1 MEFFHGVIL
10 AVIQGLTEFLP
21 VSSSGHL
28 VIFQH
33 FFDLKES
40 MVSFDISVHFGT
52 LLAVIIIF
60 RKDIQAI
67 IFSLFS
73 FLKSF
78 IKGNHSLALINQE
91 PNAKLAFLI
100 ITGSIPTGITGL
112 VFHNLVDRLFSSIIL
127 TGIMLI
133 ITGFFLWGTRNIKEN
148 NKNIENFSIKGA
160 LLIGLIQGIAI
171 LPGISRSG
179 STIAMGIFLGL
190 NRKTAAKYSFL
201 LSVPAVAGAEILN
214 LKSLCAD
221 PAIPLKIT
229 LSGIFISFLVG
240 VCSLK
245 LLLYF
250 VKQGHL
256 HYFSPYCWLV
266 GAAALFYGVIFLGW
280 P

>member
-28 VIFQH
+28 VIFQN

-40 MVSFDISVHFGT
+40 MVSFDINVHFGT
-52 LLAVIIIF
+52 LLAVIVIF
-60 RKDIQAI
+60 RKEIQDII
-67 IFSLFS
+67 ISLFS

-78 IKGNHSLALINQE
+78 IQGNHSLTRINQD
-91 PNAKLAFLI
+91 PDAKLAFLI
-100 ITGSIPTGITGL
+100 IIGSIPTGIIGL
-112 VFHNLVDRLFSSIIL
+112 GFHNLVDRLFSSIIL
-127 TGIMLI
+127 TGMMLI
-133 ITGFFLWGTRNIKEN
+133 ITGFLLWGTKNIKNN

-179 STIAMGIFLGL
+179 STIAAGIFLGL

-201 LSVPAVAGAEILN
+201 LSVPAIAGAEILN
-214 LKSLCAD
+214 LKSLYAT
-221 PAIPLKIT
+221 PALPLEIT
-229 LSGIFISFLVG
+229 LASIFISFIVG

-250 VKQGHL
+250 VKQGRL
-256 HYFSPYCWLV
+256 HYFSPYCWFA
-266 GAAALFYGVIFLGW
+266 GATALFYGIMI
-280 P
+280 

>member
-1 MEFFHGVIL
+1 MEFFHGIIL

-52 LLAVIIIF
+52 LLAVIIVF
-60 RKDIQAI
+60 RKEIQGI
-67 IFSLFS
+67 IISLFS
-73 FLKSF
+73 SLKSF
-78 IKGNHSLALINQE
+78 IKGDHSLALINQDPE
-91 PNAKLAFLI
+91 TKLAFLI
-100 ITGSIPTGITGL
+100 IIGSIPTGIIGL
-112 VFHNLVDRLFSSIIL
+112 ALHDLVDKLFSSIIL
-127 TGIMLI
+127 TGMMLI
-133 ITGFFLWGTRNIKEN
+133 ITGFFLWGTKNIKEN

-214 LKSLCAD
+214 IKSLYTA
-221 PAIPLKIT
+221 PPFPLTIT
-229 LSGIFISFLVG
+229 LSGIAISFIVG
-240 VCSLK
+240 VCALK

-256 HYFSPYCWLV
+256 HYFSPYCWFA
-266 GAAALFYGVIFLGW
+266 GGAALFYGIII
-280 P
+280 

>member
-28 VIFQH
+28 VIFQN

-52 LLAVIIIF
+52 LLAVIVIF
-60 RKDIQAI
+60 RKEIQDII
-67 IFSLFS
+67 ISLFS

-78 IKGNHSLALINQE
+78 IQRNHSLACINQDSD
-91 PNAKLAFLI
+91 AKLAFLI
-100 ITGSIPTGITGL
+100 ITGSIPTGIIGL
-112 VFHNLVDRLFSSIIL
+112 GFHNLADRLFSSIIL

-133 ITGFFLWGTRNIKEN
+133 ITGFFLWGTKNIKNN
-148 NKNIENFSIKGA
+148 NKTVENFSIKGA

-179 STIAMGIFLGL
+179 STIATGIFLGL

-201 LSVPAVAGAEILN
+201 LSVPAIAGAEILN
-214 LKSLCAD
+214 LKSLYAA
-221 PAIPLKIT
+221 PALPLKIT
-229 LSGIFISFLVG
+229 LASIFTSFAVG

-250 VKQGHL
+250 VKQGRL
-256 HYFSPYCWLV
+256 HYFSPYCWFA
-266 GAAALFYGVIFLGW
+266 GGAALFYGIMI
-280 P
+280 